1 MTALFVYRREVLA
14 RLAARAAA
22 KANVVLQSIAVE
34 QFEGTKPGH
43 RVVVLPVEDLAR
55 IQDRGLAADARIVVY
70 GRSSELAAVTLPGA
84 TFLVAPFRVDELAG
98 LLESL
103 VPTGLGPA
111 SAKPAPTPEEPAT
124 RPRVKPTRTAAPGE
138 PQVEGEERYRI
149 LAVDDDRII
158 RRLYERVLT
167 EVGYE
172 VLLAEDGEDAWQKIA
187 PFAPDL
193 VISDV
198 EMPRVDGYE
207 LCRRVKEYPQWAQ
220 TPFIICS
227 SLSGGRDVM
236 RAFESGTDDYLIK
249 PINEDEL
256 LGRVAEM
263 LATIEQGGRESILV
277 VDDSRI
283 VRNLVRGGLV
293 KQGFEVETAVDGRD
307 ALDKL
312 DAMEGMPAMIISDF
326 EMPRMNGFELGMEL
340 RARPD
345 AKGIPL
351 IVMSARDDKRYKSL
365 MKTAGAVG
373 YIGKPFEPDKVVAL
387 VERVLAE
394 QRLKAEKARIRELV
408 ADDAVAQAVREIR
421 LGKRSLAKTESMT
434 LLFSDLKGFSTMCT
448 RLSAEVV
455 VDLLN
460 GYFDTMIPPIRDNL
474 GDVDKFIGDAIMARF
489 RDPDDETRE
498 PSPLRA
504 IRAALDMQKALVNY
518 NRTQP
523 GDQQLHMR
531 IGINYGEVVIGSIGA
546 KIRRDF
552 TTIGDEVNRAQRLES
567 NAQIDGVC
575 IAENTYQ
582 LVKDW
587 VRAEPREQ
595 RIQLKGIAEPV
606 QVYDVLD
613 IVDRDPEEA

>member
-1 MTALFVYRREVLA
+1 MTVLFVYRRDVLV
-14 RLAARAAA
+14 RVAARAAE
-22 KANVVLQSIAVE
+22 KAGLS
-34 QFEGTKPGH
+34 FESVAAEGCDRLDPRA
-43 RVVVLPVEDLAR
+43 RVVVLPIEDVMRLGA
-55 IQDRGLAADARIVVY
+55 GLPPSTRMVVY
-70 GRSSELAAVTLPGA
+70 GRASERGQSTFPGA
-84 TFLVAPFRVDELAG
+84 SFLVSPFRVDDLAG

-103 VPTGLGPA
+103 APRTAPSPAYAAAQPA
-111 SAKPAPTPEEPAT
+111 SPGPDPQAPAQPAPSSPPPSRTPPE
-124 RPRVKPTRTAAPGE
+124 KPDK
-138 PQVEGEERYRI
+138 YKI

-167 EVGYE
+167 EVGYD

-187 PFAPDL
+187 SYAPDL

-263 LATIEQGGRESILV
+263 LATIEQGGRELILV

-312 DAMEGMPAMIISDF
+312 EAMTEMPSMIISDF

-340 RARPD
+340 RARS
-345 AKGIPL
+345 ATTGIPL

-421 LGKRSLAKTESMT
+421 LGKRSMARTEPMT

-448 RLSAEVV
+448 RLSAETVV
-455 VDLLN
+455 NLLN
-460 GYFDTMIPPIRDNL
+460 GYFDAMIPPILRNQ

-489 RDPDDETRE
+489 RDPDDGSRE

-504 IRAALDMQKALVNY
+504 IRAALDMQEALRQY

-531 IGINYGEVVIGSIGA
+531 VGINHGQVVIGSIGA
-546 KIRRDF
+546 RSRRDY

-567 NAQIDGVC
+567 NAQVDGVC
-575 IAENTYQ
+575 IAESTYR
-582 LVKDW
+582 LVQDR
-587 VRAEPREQ
+587 VVAQPREQ

-606 QVYDVLD
+606 QVYDVVG
-613 IVDRDPEEA
+613 IREEEG

>member
-1 MTALFVYRREVLA
+1 MAGMRY
-14 RLAARAAA
+14 
-22 KANVVLQSIAVE
+22 
-34 QFEGTKPGH
+34 
-43 RVVVLPVEDLAR
+43 
-55 IQDRGLAADARIVVY
+55 
-70 GRSSELAAVTLPGA
+70 
-84 TFLVAPFRVDELAG
+84 LVSPFRVDDLAG
-98 LLESL
+98 LLESI
-103 VPTGLGPA
+103 V
-111 SAKPAPTPEEPAT
+111 
-124 RPRVKPTRTAAPGE
+124 PRVAPSPVQGRMPPVAEQETQKTIEPPDRAARPQTTAPPEKPE
-138 PQVEGEERYRI
+138 KYKI

-187 PFAPDL
+187 SFAPDL

-263 LATIEQGGRESILV
+263 LASIEQGGRELILV

-293 KQGFEVETAVDGRD
+293 KQGFEVETAMDGLE

-312 DAMEGMPAMIISDF
+312 EAMVAMPSMIISDF

-340 RARPD
+340 RNRPQT
-345 AKGIPL
+345 KGIPL

-408 ADDAVAQAVREIR
+408 ADDAMAQTVREIR
-421 LGKRSLAKTESMT
+421 LGKRSVAKSESMT

-448 RLSAEVV
+448 RLSAETVV
-455 VDLLN
+455 ELLN
-460 GYFDTMIPPIRDNL
+460 GYFDAMIPAIQRNQ

-489 RDPDDETRE
+489 RDPEEEVRD

-504 IRAALDMQKALVNY
+504 IRAALDMQQALREY

-531 IGINYGEVVIGSIGA
+531 IGINHGQVVIGSIGA
-546 KIRRDF
+546 KSRRDF

-567 NAQIDGVC
+567 NARVDGIC

-582 LVKDW
+582 LVRDR
-587 VRAEPREQ
+587 VIVEPRESL
-595 RIQLKGIAEPV
+595 IQLKGIDQPV
-606 QVYDVLD
+606 QVYDVLG
-613 IVDRDPEEA
+613 IRP

>member
-1 MTALFVYRREVLA
+1 MTALFLYRRQVLA
-14 RLAARAAA
+14 RLAARAGE
-22 KANVVLQSIAVE
+22 KAGVSVESVAVE
-34 QFEGTKPGH
+34 ALGGFGPEHGI
-43 RVVVLPVEDLAR
+43 VIVPVEDARRLAESLG
-55 IQDRGLAADARIVVY
+55 DRRVIVY
-70 GRSSELAAVTLPGA
+70 GRASERDVADLRGA
-84 TFLVAPFRVDELAG
+84 TFLVSPFRVDDLAQ
-98 LLESL
+98 LLQSNAPALESAE
-103 VPTGLGPA
+103 PSGAASPA
-111 SAKPAPTPEEPAT
+111 SGPKPHRPSNLPPPE
-124 RPRVKPTRTAAPGE
+124 PGAHD
-138 PQVEGEERYRI
+138 RYKI
-149 LAVDDDRII
+149 LAVDDDRLI

-167 EVGYE
+167 EVGYD

-187 PFAPDL
+187 QFAPDL

-198 EMPRVDGYE
+198 EMPRVDGWE

-263 LATIEQGGRESILV
+263 LATIEQGGRERILV

-312 DAMEGMPAMIISDF
+312 DAMDEMPAMIISDF

-340 RARPD
+340 RLRPE
-345 AKGIPL
+345 AKGTPL

-408 ADDAVAQAVREIR
+408 ADDAVAQAVREVR
-421 LGKRSLAKTESMT
+421 LGKRSLAKTEPMT

-448 RLSAEVV
+448 RLSAEEV

-460 GYFDTMIPPIRDNL
+460 GYFDAMIPPIRDNQ

-489 RDPDDETRE
+489 RDPEDEPRDA
-498 PSPLRA
+498 SPLRA
-504 IRAALDMQKALVNY
+504 IRAALGMQEALRQY
-518 NRTQP
+518 NRAQA
-523 GDQQLHMR
+523 GDRQLHMR

-546 KIRRDF
+546 KSRRDF
-552 TTIGDEVNRAQRLES
+552 TTIGDQVNRAQRLES
-567 NAQIDGVC
+567 NARVDGICV
-575 IAENTYQ
+575 AQPTFD
-582 LVKDW
+582 LVKDRI
-587 VRAEPREQ
+587 VAEPRDE
-595 RIQLKGIAEPV
+595 RIQLKGISEPV
-606 QVYDVLD
+606 QVYD
-613 IVDRDPEEA
+613 IVGLIGEGGRR

>member
-1 MTALFVYRREVLA
+1 MIGLFLYRREVLA
-14 RLAARAAA
+14 RLATRAGE
-22 KANVVLQSIAVE
+22 KAGFDVQSMGVDAY
-34 QFEGTKPGH
+34 EGTGTAYDVLIVPAEELS
-43 RVVVLPVEDLAR
+43 VVR
-55 IQDRGLAADARIVVY
+55 DRGIPAGARLVVY
-70 GRSSELAAVTLPGA
+70 GRASDRSSLELPSDAA
-84 TFLVAPFRVDELAG
+84 FLASPFRVDELAA
-98 LLESL
+98 LLAP
-103 VPTGLGPA
+103 VGPA
-111 SAKPAPTPEEPAT
+111 SVPRSPPSSNKPARPPPDNAPA
-124 RPRVKPTRTAAPGE
+124 RTAYHGD
-138 PQVEGEERYRI
+138 ERYKI
-149 LAVDDDRII
+149 LAVDDDRIL
-158 RRLYERVLT
+158 RRLYDRVLS

-172 VLLAEDGEDAWQKIA
+172 VLLAEDGEDAWQKLPA
-187 PFAPDL
+187 FAPDL
-193 VISDV
+193 IISDV

-256 LGRVAEM
+256 LSRVAEM
-263 LATIEQGGRESILV
+263 LATIELGGRESILV

-293 KQGFEVETAVDGRD
+293 KQGFEVETACDGRD

-312 DAMEGMPAMIISDF
+312 DGMDSPPAMILSDF
-326 EMPRMNGFELGMEL
+326 EMPKMNGFELGMEL

-345 AKGIPL
+345 TKNIPL

-394 QRLKAEKARIRELV
+394 ERLKAEKARIRELV
-408 ADDAVAQAVREIR
+408 ADDAAAQAVRDVR
-421 LGKRSLAKTESMT
+421 LGKRSVARTEEMT

-448 RLSAEVV
+448 RLSANDVV
-455 VDLLN
+455 ELLN
-460 GYFDTMIPPIRDNL
+460 GYFDEMIPPIRDNA

-489 RDPDDETRE
+489 RNPEDDPSLD

-504 IRAALDMQKALVNY
+504 VRAALGMQRALRHY
-518 NRTQP
+518 NTTQA
-523 GDQQLHMR
+523 DDHQLHMR

-546 KIRRDF
+546 RSRRDY

-567 NAQIDGVC
+567 NAKIDGIC
-575 IAENTYQ
+575 IAQHTYD
-582 LVKDW
+582 LLKDR
-587 VRAEPREQ
+587 VEAVPRPD
-595 RIQLKGIAEPV
+595 RILLKGIAEPV
-606 QVYDVLD
+606 QVYDVVG
-613 IVDRDPEEA
+613 IRGEEV

>member
-14 RLAARAAA
+14 RLASRAAA
-22 KANVVLQSIAVE
+22 KANMPLQSVAVE
-34 QFEGTKPGH
+34 AFEGTKPEH
-43 RVVVLPVEDLAR
+43 RVAVVPVEDVDTIR
-55 IQDRGLAADARIVVY
+55 DRGLGADVRVIVY
-70 GRSSELAAVTLPGA
+70 GRASERGNVSVPGA
-84 TFLVAPFRVDELAG
+84 TYLVSPFRVDDLAS
-98 LLESL
+98 LLQSL
-103 VPTGLGPA
+103 APLPAAADPVPAAGMAKRPA
-111 SAKPAPTPEEPAT
+111 TCPPPAPKA
-124 RPRVKPTRTAAPGE
+124 PRAGPGPHGDE
-138 PQVEGEERYRI
+138 QYKI

-167 EVGYE
+167 EAGYD

-187 PFAPDL
+187 HYAPDL

-198 EMPRVDGYE
+198 EMPRVDGWE

-263 LATIEQGGRESILV
+263 LATIEQGGRELILV

-312 DAMEGMPAMIISDF
+312 AAMESMPAMIISDF

-340 RARPD
+340 RARP
-345 AKGIPL
+345 ATKTVPM

-421 LGKRSLAKTESMT
+421 LGKRSLAKTEAMT

-448 RLSAEVV
+448 RLSADVV

-460 GYFDTMIPPIRDNL
+460 GYFDAMIPPIRENL

-489 RDPDDETRE
+489 RDPQDEARE
-498 PSPLRA
+498 PSALRA
-504 IRAALDMQKALVNY
+504 IRAALGMQAALVAY

-531 IGINYGEVVIGSIGA
+531 IGINHGEVVIGSIGA
-546 KIRRDF
+546 KSRRDF
-552 TTIGDEVNRAQRLES
+552 TTIGDQVNRAQRLES
-567 NAQIDGVC
+567 NARIDGVC

-582 LVKDW
+582 LVKDRI
-587 VRAEPREQ
+587 RARPREE

-606 QVYDVLD
+606 QVYDVEG
-613 IVDRDPEEA
+613 IVGEGPEGEA